1 MDVRLLIASWPQ
13 HSPRGAVSKFCL
25 DNAISRSQFYALRHR
40 APAAGEDLTTVLMPR
55 SRAPGRHPN
64 ATSLEIEDLAIRV
77 RKQLADDGWDHGPV
91 TVSAHL
97 HRLGITPPSTATL
110 ARIFRRRGLVVPAPN
125 KRPRASWRRF
135 TFPNPNAC
143 WQLDA
148 TSWHLLDG
156 TEVAIFQ
163 VLDDHSRRLLASL
176 AASGETSDA
185 ALQVTQIALQRFGI
199 PQLVLTDNG
208 AAFNPTRR
216 GRHGQLETALRA
228 LGVKPITSR
237 PYHPQTNGKN
247 ERVHATLKRWLRARP
262 RAASLTEL
270 QSQLDAFD
278 EYYNQHRPHQA
289 LNGQT
294 PLQAWEATPLAPPP
308 QPPADPD
315 ALPPAPTTP
324 TMTVTQ
330 PHTDRNGKIWVAN
343 YSIHLGWEHIGTHV
357 LALRDGEHI
366 DIFTTNGTH
375 IRSLTLEPG
384 RNHYPSGRH
393 RGPRNLPRS
402 TNTTP
407 PTPPSGMC

>member
-156 TEVAIFQ
+156 TEVAILQ

-185 ALQVTQIALQRFGI
+185 ALQVTQTALERFGI

-216 GRHGQLETALRA
+216 GQRGQLEMALCA
-228 LGVKPITSR
+228 LGVKPITTR

-294 PLQAWEATPLAPPP
+294 PVHTWDATPLATPPR
-308 QPPADPD
+308 PPEDPD
-315 ALPPAPTTP
+315 TPAAAAP

-330 PHTDRNGKIWVAN
+330 PLTNRQGKIWVAN
-343 YSIHLGWEHIGTHV
+343 HSIHLGWDHIGTHV
-357 LALRDGEHI
+357 IAVRDGEHI
-366 DIFTTNGTH
+366 DIFTTTGTH

-384 RNHYPSGRH
+384 RNHYASGRP

-402 TNTTP
+402 TNTTQ
-407 PTPPSGMC
+407 SGIC